1 MMVAY
6 LLKVMDKKLTFLK
19 LIYKFIIIIIII
31 TFYLDAMAY
40 SAAQLCPAFSNHL
53 VTFPL

>member
-6 LLKVMDKKLTFLK
+6 LLNHMDKKLTFLK

-31 TFYLDAMAY
+31 ITFYLDAVAY
-40 SAAQLCPAFSNHL
+40 SAA
-53 VTFPL
+53 